1 MPLIRHR
8 PAAPL
13 AHYVECLWW
22 SRRDTAQDHWEH
34 MLPSGTVQLVFALHE
49 QPLLCLPASAAEPM
63 HWSGSLVHGPQSGY
77 YLAGP
82 KPRGAVAG
90 VAFRPG
96 AAGAV
101 LGVAAEALT
110 DRHVRLEELWGT
122 RARDL
127 REQLV
132 ASPDPAAMFRLLEQS
147 LMRCIQRPL
156 LMHPAV
162 AQALVHEAPWSSRWT
177 AQVRQASG
185 YSPRHFIALFR
196 GAVGLSPKHYQRIQ
210 RFNQVA
216 RQVADAAGTNLADAA
231 GGGGYADQA
240 HLSREFRALAG
251 VTPTHYRPRPGSPL
265 HHQAGSQAQVKN
277 LQDRGGA

>member
-13 AHYVECLWW
+13 SHYVECLWW
-22 SRRDTAQDHWEH
+22 SRRDAAQDYWEH
-34 MLPSGTVQLVFALHE
+34 VLPSGRVQLVFTLHE
-49 QPLLCLPASAAEPM
+49 QPLLCLPASSASPIR
-63 HWSGSLVHGPQSGY
+63 WSGSMVHGPQSGY

-82 KPRGAVAG
+82 KPVGAVAG

-101 LGVAAEALT
+101 LGLAAEALT
-110 DRHVRLEELWGT
+110 DRHLSLEELWGA
-122 RARDL
+122 RARNL
-127 REQLV
+127 REQLL
-132 ASPDPAAMFRLLEQS
+132 AAPDPAAIFRLLEQS
-147 LMRCIQRPL
+147 LSRRIQRPL

-162 AQALVHEAPWSSRWT
+162 AQALVHGAPWSPDWT

-216 RQVADAAGTNLADAA
+216 QQLANAAGAGLADAA
-231 GGGGYADQA
+231 AGGGYADQA
-240 HLSREFRALAG
+240 HFSREFRALAG
-251 VTPTHYRPRPGSPL
+251 VSPTHYRPRPGSPL
-265 HHQAGSQAQVKN
+265 HHAAGPQPQVKN